1 MRASPATF
9 EGDAKERAMPVFKS
23 YEQLYSCFGR
33 LYDEAKRDGRIAPK
47 IRDSH
52 LVIQF
57 RYDEP
62 AAVVTINAA
71 APPTQEDAYF
81 DVIWGDDSGLKPD
94 IEMSMKADVAHQF
107 WHGKV
112 NLMAALARRQIVAK
126 GPIPKIL
133 KLLPAVEPMY
143 EIYPRLLHELGH
155 DEMIVK

>member
-1 MRASPATF
+1 MS
-9 EGDAKERAMPVFKS
+9 VFKD
-23 YEQLYSCFGR
+23 YDELYVCLGK
-33 LYDEAKRDGRIAPK
+33 LYDESKADARIAPK

-57 RYDEP
+57 RYEEP
-62 AAVVTINAA
+62 HAIVTIMAA
-71 APPTQEDAYF
+71 APPTQPGAYF
-81 DVIWGDDSGLKPD
+81 DVVWGEISSKPD

-112 NLMAALARRQIVAK
+112 NLMAALARRQIIAK

-143 EIYPRLLHELGH
+143 EMYPRLLHELGR
-155 DEMIVK
+155 DDLVLA

>member
-1 MRASPATF
+1 MT
-9 EGDAKERAMPVFKS
+9 VFKD
-23 YEQLYSCFGR
+23 YNELYQYFGK
-33 LYDEAKRDGRIAPK
+33 LYDEAKKDGRIAPK
-47 IRDSH
+47 IKDSN

-57 RYDEP
+57 RYDDP
-62 AAVVTINAA
+62 KAVVTINAA
-71 APPTQEDAYF
+71 SPPTQDGSYF
-81 DVIWGDDSGLKPD
+81 DVLWGDDTGLKPD

-143 EIYPRLLHELGH
+143 EMYPRILREEGRTDILLS
-155 DEMIVK
+155 